1 MLSTPVLDAAS
12 ISITSKALPDAIER
26 HNSQLPQGSGV
37 GSALAM
43 QFSDRAKILALE
55 VLPVPLGPVKRYA
68 GAMRPVLRALL
79 RVVAIASWPTSWL
92 NRWGLYLWCSGS

>member
-37 GSALAM
+37 GSELAT

-68 GAMRPVLRALL
+68 GAMRPVHRPWLKATQAW
-79 RVVAIASWPTSWL
+79 VFPSAIP
-92 NRWGLYLWCSGS
+92 GGGF